1 MAMPMPENPVPMMTM
16 SLVITF
22 QILAVSE
29 YDAKV
34 MIDNVKVSRAERQAH
49 TRDSLIEVAREMF
62 LADGYA
68 ATSLDKVAVRA
79 GFSKG
84 AVYSNFTG
92 KEELCMAV
100 LDSIHEEQITGVV
113 SAFTQDTDLDGRI
126 EAFAVWAREG
136 LGQPRWTALEV
147 EFGAIARQSPYV
159 ATELVKRHREIRAA
173 IAGLVRQVTAEAGL
187 EDVVD
192 ADQAATTLLSLGIG
206 LGTLRS
212 LDHTIDVGVFADT
225 MRALLRGSRG

>member
-1 MAMPMPENPVPMMTM
+1 VT
-16 SLVITF
+16 
-22 QILAVSE
+22 
-29 YDAKV
+29 
-34 MIDNVKVSRAERQAH
+34 IDNVNGKVSRAERQAQ
-49 TRDSLIEVAREMF
+49 TRESLIAVAREMF

-68 ATSLDKVAVRA
+68 ATSLDKVAVSA

-84 AVYSNFTG
+84 AVYSNFSG

-100 LDSIHEEQITGVV
+100 LDSIHADQIDGVV
-113 SAFTQDTDLDGRI
+113 AAFTQDTDLDGRI
-126 EAFAVWAREG
+126 EAFAAWAREG

-173 IAGLVRQVTAEAGL
+173 IAQLVRQVTAEAGL
-187 EDVVD
+187 TDVID

-212 LDHTIDVGVFADT
+212 LDHTIDVGIFADT
-225 MRALLRGSRG
+225 MRALLRGAAG

>member
-1 MAMPMPENPVPMMTM
+1 MPDT
-16 SLVITF
+16 
-22 QILAVSE
+22 
-29 YDAKV
+29 
-34 MIDNVKVSRAERQAH
+34 VKVSRAERQAQ
-49 TRDSLIEVAREMF
+49 TRESLIAVAREMF

-84 AVYSNFTG
+84 AVYSNFAG

-100 LDSIHEEQITGVV
+100 LDSIHEEQIHGVV
-113 SAFTQDTDLDGRI
+113 AAFTRDVDLDGRI
-126 EAFAVWAREG
+126 EAFAAWAREG

-159 ATELVKRHREIRAA
+159 ATELVKRHREIRTA
-173 IAGLVRQVTAEAGL
+173 IAQLVRQVTTEAGI
-187 EDVVD
+187 EGVD
-192 ADQAATTLLSLGIG
+192 PDKAATTLLSLGIG

-212 LDHTIDVGVFADT
+212 LDHAIDVGVFAET
-225 MRALLRGSRG
+225 MRALLRGTGSTS

>member
-1 MAMPMPENPVPMMTM
+1 VTVQN
-16 SLVITF
+16 
-22 QILAVSE
+22 Q
-29 YDAKV
+29 
-34 MIDNVKVSRAERQAH
+34 KVSRAERQAQ
-49 TRDSLIEVAREMF
+49 TRESLIAVAREMF
-62 LADGYA
+62 LDDGYA

-84 AVYSNFTG
+84 AVYSNFAG
-92 KEELCMAV
+92 KEELCMSV
-100 LDSIHEEQITGVV
+100 LDSIHEEQMDGVV
-113 SAFTQDTDLDGRI
+113 SAFSQDTDLDGRI
-126 EAFAVWAREG
+126 EAFAAWARDG

-173 IAGLVRQVTAEAGL
+173 IAGLVRQVMAEAGL
-187 EDVVD
+187 SSSIDP
-192 ADQAATTLLSLGIG
+192 DQAATTLLSLGIG

-225 MRALLRGSRG
+225 MRALLRGTSP